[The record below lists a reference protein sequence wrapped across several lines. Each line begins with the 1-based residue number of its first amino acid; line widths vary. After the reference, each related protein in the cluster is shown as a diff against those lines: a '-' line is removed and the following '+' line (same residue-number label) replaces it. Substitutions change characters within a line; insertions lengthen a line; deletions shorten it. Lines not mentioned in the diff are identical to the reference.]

1 MLQSEI
7 KFKPLEWSD
16 AQPPNNTI
24 HYNHVTAQTPLG
36 RFLITWKGWKT
47 FDCPTIEETP
57 WGGGEWGGAYSDL
70 EDAKQAAEKHYKKKF
85 YHYSYSTK
93 ENNKCRLHSTL
104 IVLT

>member
-57 WGGGEWGGAYSDL
+57 WGGVNGVERTQIWKTLSKL
-70 EDAKQAAEKHYKKKF
+70 PK
-85 YHYSYSTK
+85 STTRK
-93 ENNKCRLHSTL
+93 SSIITRTQLRRITNADYTQH
-104 IVLT
+104 